1 MARPWAPILPASFL
15 SPLCALSASAP
26 LVALLFGV
34 LAAVVEAASVEAAS
48 VERAL
53 VGDVVVEEGGWTVV
67 EAGAVVEEA
76 ALEVVLEADDE
87 DDDWEG
93 EEGCSLPLVSHVP
106 SRSWREE
113 VDVMVLTLVPQ
124 LT

>member
-1 MARPWAPILPASFL
+1 M
-15 SPLCALSASAP
+15 
-26 LVALLFGV
+26 
-34 LAAVVEAASVEAAS
+34 
-48 VERAL
+48 
-53 VGDVVVEEGGWTVV
+53 EEGGWTVD

-76 ALEVVLEADDE
+76 ALEEVLEVDDE

-93 EEGCSLPLVSHVP
+93 EEGCSLPLVLHEP

>member
-1 MARPWAPILPASFL
+1 MLMAKPWTPILPAPFL

-26 LVALLFGV
+26 FVALLFAV
-34 LAAVVEAASVEAAS
+34 LAAVVEAASVE
-48 VERAL
+48 RAPE
-53 VGDVVVEEGGWTVV
+53 GDAVVEEGGWTVD
-67 EAGAVVEEA
+67 EAGAVVEEV
-76 ALEVVLEADDE
+76 ALEAVLEGVDE

-93 EEGCSLPLVSHVP
+93 EEGSSLPLVLHVP

>member
-1 MARPWAPILPASFL
+1 MAKPCTHILSALLL
-15 SPLCALSASAP
+15 SPLCALSSSAP
-26 LVALLFGV
+26 FVALLFAV
-34 LAAVVEAASVEAAS
+34 FAAVVEAASVE
-48 VERAL
+48 RAP
-53 VGDVVVEEGGWTVV
+53 VGDAVVEEGGWTVD

-76 ALEVVLEADDE
+76 ALEAVLEGDDE
-87 DDDWEG
+87 DDDWDGDEG
-93 EEGCSLPLVSHVP
+93 SSLPLVLHVP